1 MSDQTDIGV
10 LLSKIALDVSDLK
23 KGLRESRADMQS
35 FKTMAQ
41 GVGESVKKALAFAG
55 ITLGIYELVS
65 ALKDFAKEA
74 ALTGA
79 RTETLEIAMNKIGET
94 YGVSRASLKYY
105 VNELKAAGITTQES
119 MQAVSKF
126 LTSGLPLDQLKDLAT
141 RARDIGVVANIN
153 TSEALSRMIQGII
166 TGEQETLRRLMI
178 QVGHTDDI
186 YKRYAATLGTTADQ
200 LNSVQKAQAI
210 LNEVM
215 RLSAGFAGVA
225 AEADSS
231 VGKQIT
237 SMARFAEEAR
247 NSLWALFGPIMLEG
261 VQELTRGW
269 KELKAWADANKASL
283 QAWGESI
290 ADWIRRKLELIAII
304 GKFIAQNRELILV
317 VLQFLVFYKAAGWIV
332 AFATAL
338 KGAQATM
345 VAASTTAKGL
355 QATLLA
361 LTGNPWVI
369 AIAVVLTGLA
379 AVKKLQEKAPETAP
393 LALAGEAWGVMTPE
407 QQDDLVKSGEALKK
421 PQAPAPKPEVKP
433 ASPEEAARQAR
444 AALEKALR
452 EAPKPTGKADKGG
465 KETADNL
472 LAPTL
477 AMYKAKREVELQ
489 DAQNS
494 LDLLKSAN
502 EKKKAELERALA
514 AQEIDGRTY
523 YQRLQELQQEETA
536 AALAMID
543 RKRQAQQKAYQD
555 SLIEL
560 AADEKLSPE
569 AKQIA
574 QQKLAAENRKNLAKL
589 DTEAAQIRLDG
600 EKKVTE
606 ELKRQVELKQQYQ
619 QKTEDLQLETAQLLG
634 AISDQEAKLQRLYLD
649 WQRAKQEAVKAGAYT
664 PEYAAAL
671 EQNYQAK
678 KANAQQG
685 DFAGTIASGFSS
697 LVNSIVSGTRDVL
710 SSLHNFFN
718 TLFTEALKPGLD
730 QLKTLLTSGF
740 KNLFGE
746 VGAGLGSAIMG
757 AVGLVGMLLTQG
769 SGSSSWS
776 ASGVTSSVTAHEAV
790 RGIIAGDT
798 SLPIAEIG
806 VSLQDALVETNG
818 ILQDIERNTRGGGG
832 STINVTLDGIGEA
845 VRQALDRY
853 FADNL
858 QLGRAF

>member
-23 KGLRESRADMQS
+23 KGLRESREDMQS

-41 GVGESVKKALAFAG
+41 GVGESVRKAFAFGG
-55 ITLGIYELVS
+55 ITVGIYELVS
-65 ALKDFAKEA
+65 ALRDFAKEA

-94 YGVSRASLKYY
+94 YGVSRESLKYY

-119 MQAVSKF
+119 MLAVSKF
-126 LTSGLPLDQLKDLAT
+126 LTSGLPLEKLKELAT
-141 RARDIGVVANIN
+141 RARDIGVVADVN
-153 TSEALSRMIQGII
+153 TSEALGRMVQGVVS
-166 TGEQETLRRLMI
+166 GEVEILRRLMI
-178 QVGHTDDI
+178 QIPNTDDI

-200 LNSVQKAQAI
+200 LNQVQKRQAV
-210 LNEVM
+210 LNEV
-215 RLSAGFAGVA
+215 LLASAGFAGVA

-231 VGKQIT
+231 VGKQMA
-237 SMARFAEEAR
+237 SMTRFAEEAR
-247 NSLWALFGPIMLEG
+247 NSLWALFGPVMLEA

-283 QAWGESI
+283 QGWGESI
-290 ADWIRRKLELIAII
+290 ADWIRQKLELIAII

-338 KGAQATM
+338 QGAQATM
-345 VAASTTAKGL
+345 VAATTTAKGL

-369 AIAVVLTGLA
+369 AIALVLTGLA

-407 QQDDLVKSGEALKK
+407 QQNDLVKSGEALQK
-421 PQAPAPKPEVKP
+421 PPPPAPKPEVKP

-452 EAPKPTGKADKGG
+452 EAPKPTGKAGSGG

-494 LDLLKSAN
+494 LDLLKSTN

-514 AQEIDGRTY
+514 AQEIDGQTY
-523 YQRLQELQQEETA
+523 YRRLQELQQQETA

-555 SLIEL
+555 SLTEL

-569 AKQIA
+569 AKNIA
-574 QQKLAAENRKNLAKL
+574 QQRLQAENRKNLAKL
-589 DTEAAQIRLDG
+589 DTEAAQLRLDG

-634 AISDQEAKLQRLYLD
+634 AISDQEGKLQRLYLD
-649 WQRAKQEAVKAGAYT
+649 WQRAKQEAIKAGAS
-664 PEYAAAL
+664 PEYLQAL
-671 EQNYQAK
+671 DQNYQAK
-678 KANAQQG
+678 RLDTQYGGFASSISQG
-685 DFAGTIASGFSS
+685 ISS
-697 LVNSIVSGTRDVL
+697 LVSTVMSGGQDLLKAAGSIFKG
-710 SSLHNFFN
+710 
-718 TLFTEALKPGLD
+718 LFDEALKPGLE
-730 QLKTLLTSGF
+730 QLKNLLTTGF
-740 KNLFGE
+740 KDLFGE
-746 VGAGLGSAIMG
+746 SAAGLSSSIMG
-757 AVGLVGMLLTQG
+757 AIGLVGMLLTTG
-769 SGSSSWS
+769 GSSSWS
-776 ASGVTSSVTAHEAV
+776 SSGVTSSVTAHEAV

-806 VSLQDALVETNG
+806 VSLKDALVETNG
-818 ILQDIERNTRGGGG
+818 ILLDIEYNTRNTRGPQLNI
-832 STINVTLDGIGEA
+832 TIEGLQESIRD
-845 VRQALDRY
+845 ALDHY
-853 FADNL
+853 FDSML
-858 QLGRAF
+858 QLGKA